1 PDCHQHA
8 GRPEHAT
15 PHLECP
21 AVIVAP
27 SLYDGLMCAQRP
39 FEGPEPLLV
48 RLPLFGPDPERARP
62 GKREPTHTTPPPGG
76 EAAGQT
82 ATQARHG
89 LEQMEECRQATQPEH
104 LQGAGPDRQSTPL
117 NSRHEWTSYAVFR

>member
-1 PDCHQHA
+1 RA
-8 GRPEHAT
+8 GGPEHAT
-15 PHLECP
+15 PYLEVP

-27 SLYDGLMCAQRP
+27 SLYDGVVGAQCP
-39 FEGPEPLLV
+39 FERPEPLLV
-48 RLPLFGPDPERARP
+48 RLPPFGPDPERARP
-62 GKREPTHTTPPPGG
+62 GKREPTHTSPPPGG

-104 LQGAGPDRQSTPL
+104 LQGAASGCVREASPGRAHARL
-117 NSRHEWTSYAVFR
+117 E